1 MLFLECSETIEG
13 HENHP
18 VLTPEVTVCIG
29 LEKSTKLALVFERY
43 VAFANEH
50 AVDPNQHLLS
60 MGDLEFMHC
69 TILRASDTSEASA
82 LMKNDRIHVHQSR
95 RDERALAAESKL
107 LQREADRHY
116 FEHMRGLMTDL
127 SGSCDILLDCQ
138 GKLVDENGLNQE
150 VLRTTLRGHSAI
162 LSKRCEWLDTLVQK
176 ARDDLGRRSVITIPD
191 QDIDGMKEGLPEEIN
206 DASARADSDDGDEGI
221 AALPYPAEAH
231 DSSKDQG
238 AAQIEN
244 DEEEETGSFAC
255 ISRSGSP
262 VVLSS
267 AAYRNMLWVIIPN
280 HPPEA
285 VKLLLEYCY
294 TNSVLALGQ
303 QAFEVA
309 WHTPDDDNISSG
321 RSHSRLWTGGK
332 HARVTFATACAGI
345 ALAEEAKLPRLSL
358 MCEVTASQLVESSNV
373 VEALSMCTRQE
384 ELTGNGL
391 ARLRKVAMSYVLRRR
406 GVEMFSRTQ
415 AFARAMTDK
424 ERSAVLV
431 PSLLVGTM
439 EAMAAHKNK
448 TEPSTSKEIEM
459 GHRMQERFN
468 E

>member
-1 MLFLECSETIEG
+1 
-13 HENHP
+13 
-18 VLTPEVTVCIG
+18 
-29 LEKSTKLALVFERY
+29 
-43 VAFANEH
+43 
-50 AVDPNQHLLS
+50 
-60 MGDLEFMHC
+60 
-69 TILRASDTSEASA
+69 
-82 LMKNDRIHVHQSR
+82 MKNDRIYVHKSR
-95 RDERALAAESKL
+95 RDERAFAAESKL
-107 LQREADRHY
+107 LQREANRHY

-162 LSKRCEWLDTLVQK
+162 LSKRCEWLGTLVKK

-191 QDIDGMKEGLPEEIN
+191 QDIDGMKEGLQQEIN
-206 DASARADSDDGDEGI
+206 DPSARADSDDGDEGI
-221 AALPYPAEAH
+221 AALPYPPEAH
-231 DSSKDQG
+231 DNSRDQG

-244 DEEEETGSFAC
+244 DEEEEAGSFVC

-262 VVLSS
+262 VVISS
-267 AAYRNMLWVIIPN
+267 AASRNMLWVIIPN

-294 TNSVLALGQ
+294 TNSVIALGQ
-303 QAFEVA
+303 QSFEVA
-309 WHTPDDDNISSG
+309 WNNPDDDKISAG
-321 RSHSRLWTGGK
+321 RSHSRQWPEGK
-332 HARVTFATACAGI
+332 HPRVTFATACAGI

-358 MCEVTASQLVESSNV
+358 MCEVASSHLVESSNV

-391 ARLRKVAMSYVLRRR
+391 ARLRKVAMGYVLRRR

-415 AFARAMTDK
+415 AFARAMSDK

-439 EAMAAHKNK
+439 EAMVAHKK
-448 TEPSTSKEIEM
+448 KHEPSTTKEIEM